1 MVYYNPYYVF
11 LFLWSLV
18 WTLEVKNDK
27 GLPLYPGRAHYAKI
41 DSFSKIFWD
50 LQKNVFKRSDFRS
63 EIQHSAP
70 VHGRRP
76 YIFTLLP
83 LSLAKWEN
91 AASVFHWMAC
101 TLCKNWAFQQ
111 NLLSPAKKKNKK
123 MPSKGV
129 ICNRKSPLTPPQAKL
144 LKYIFWPYV

>member
-1 MVYYNPYYVF
+1 MVYYNPYYTF

-76 YIFTLLP
+76 YIFHSSTFVFGQMRKCSFG
-83 LSLAKWEN
+83 LSLNGVHIVQKLSLSAKSFE
-91 AASVFHWMAC
+91 SR
-101 TLCKNWAFQQ
+101 
-111 NLLSPAKKKNKK
+111 KKKRKK
-123 MPSKGV
+123 NCLQKEWFA
-129 ICNRKSPLTPPQAKL
+129 IENHH
-144 LKYIFWPYV
+144 